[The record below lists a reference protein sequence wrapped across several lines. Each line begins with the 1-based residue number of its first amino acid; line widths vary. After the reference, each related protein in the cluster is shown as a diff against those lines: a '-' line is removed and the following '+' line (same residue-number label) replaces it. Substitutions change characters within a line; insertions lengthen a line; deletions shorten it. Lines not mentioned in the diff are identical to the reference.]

1 MPPAYERSIK
11 LPKGIKDAIERV
23 LLWKQKPEK
32 PKKQRT
38 RQLRKKKRW

>member
-11 LPKGIKDAIERV
+11 LPKGIKDSIERAM
-23 LLWKQKPEK
+23 LWEPKPEK

-38 RQLRKKKRW
+38 RHLRKRKRK